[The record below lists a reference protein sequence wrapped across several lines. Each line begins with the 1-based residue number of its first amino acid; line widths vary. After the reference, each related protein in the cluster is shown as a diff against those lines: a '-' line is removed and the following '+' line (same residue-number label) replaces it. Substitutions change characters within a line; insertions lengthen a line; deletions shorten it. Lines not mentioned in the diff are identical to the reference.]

1 MGTGGEVAMSLH
13 LFSAAADGR
22 WIPVVQA
29 LEPLLDGEA
38 LHVHRH
44 VREVLDARPCPGDAG
59 PYLVMFS
66 SGEEL
71 DELLAGL
78 EEDDRLREHR
88 LVVVLHDSSAAS
100 RTKGHALRPRVLFS
114 PPVAPAEIAA
124 VVAKMLAS
132 DRRASRAQQR

>member
-1 MGTGGEVAMSLH
+1 MSLH

-44 VREVLDARPCPGDAG
+44 VREVLDERHAHGDTG

-66 SGEEL
+66 SSEEL
-71 DELLAGL
+71 DELIAGF
-78 EEDDRLREHR
+78 EGDEGLRER
-88 LVVVLHDSSAAS
+88 KLVVVLHDSSVAT
-100 RTKGHALRPRVLFS
+100 RTKGHALRPRVLFT

-132 DRRASRAQQR
+132 GRRARTAQR

>member
-1 MGTGGEVAMSLH
+1 MSLH

-22 WIPVVQA
+22 WIPIVQA

-44 VREVLDARPCPGDAG
+44 VREVLDERPGSGDTG

-66 SGEEL
+66 SSEEL
-71 DELLAGL
+71 DELLAGFDV
-78 EEDDRLREHR
+78 DDRLREHR
-88 LVVVLHDSSAAS
+88 LVVVLHDSLAAS

-114 PPVAPAEIAA
+114 PPVSPDEVAA

-132 DRRASRAQQR
+132 DRRTSRAQRR

>member
-1 MGTGGEVAMSLH
+1 MSLH

-29 LEPLLDGEA
+29 LEPLLEGED

-44 VREVLDARPCPGDAG
+44 VREVLDARPGPGDTS

-66 SGEEL
+66 CIDEL
-71 DELLAGL
+71 DELLAGF
-78 EEDDRLREHR
+78 EGDDALRDHR
-88 LVVVLHDSSAAS
+88 LVLVLHDSSPAA
-100 RTKGHALRPRVLFS
+100 RTKGHALRPRVLFA

-132 DRRASRAQQR
+132 GRRASRAQQR